1 MKENSM
7 QFYIS
12 DEANFGT
19 LGIQW
24 EKMSEA
30 YDILA
35 ALKTGKYTN
44 ERKQDKYFDEEG
56 MSKLESVALLK
67 MGGVIAPVREFD
79 QIANKS
85 FKLLKDSNTMSE
97 KKHDMIGEVRKKFG
111 KLDPVLEKLAEKK
124 NKLTSIEDEINWINS
139 KERKGGGYGLKGSKE
154 KEEYAKLLD
163 VISQPSAGMLYM
175 IQNGKTAQYIID
187 QELKK

>member
-1 MKENSM
+1 M
-7 QFYIS
+7 Q
-12 DEANFGT
+12 
-19 LGIQW
+19 
-24 EKMSEA
+24 K
-30 YDILA
+30 
-35 ALKTGKYTN
+35 
-44 ERKQDKYFDEEG
+44 
-56 MSKLESVALLK
+56 LLK
-67 MGGVIAPVREFD
+67 MIAD
-79 QIANKS
+79 LQK
-85 FKLLKDSNTMSE
+85 
-97 KKHDMIGEVRKKFG
+97 KKFG

>member
-1 MKENSM
+1 M

-12 DEANFGT
+12 DEANFGV

-30 YDILA
+30 YDILY
-35 ALKTGKYTN
+35 ALKTGKYTDEYN
-44 ERKQDKYFDEEG
+44 KDVYFDSEG
-56 MSKLESVALLK
+56 MKKMNSIALLK
-67 MGGVIAPVREFD
+67 MTGVIAPVREVD

-85 FKLLKDSNTMSE
+85 FKLLKDSNSMSE
-97 KKHDMIGEVRKKFG
+97 KKHDMVGEVQKKFG

-124 NKLTSIEDEINWINS
+124 NKMSTIEAEMEWLDRN
-139 KERKGGGYGLKGSKE
+139 GGLKGSKE

-163 VISQPSAGMLYM
+163 VISQPTKDMLVM
-175 IQNGKTAQYIID
+175 IQRGKTAQEVID

>member
-12 DEANFGT
+12 DEANLGT

-35 ALKTGKYTN
+35 ALKTGKYTDD
-44 ERKQDKYFDEEG
+44 RKQEKYFDKEG
-56 MSKLESVALLK
+56 MDKLTSVALFK
-67 MGGVIAPVREFD
+67 MGGVIAPIREFD

-85 FKLLKDSNTMSE
+85 FKVIKDSNTMSE
-97 KKHDMIGEVRKKFG
+97 KKHDMLGEVKKKFG

-124 NKLTSIEDEINWINS
+124 NKISTIEAEMRYINTY
-139 KERKGGGYGLKGSKE
+139 KGGLKGSKE

-163 VISQPSAGMLYM
+163 VISRPTDEMLDM
-175 IQNGKTAQYIID
+175 IHSGKTAQYIID